1 MMLGVLTREISAS
14 QLSQWVQATY
24 WLWPVLEIFHFFGLT
39 LLMGGLILV
48 DLRMMGF
55 FSTISFKGIKKLLP
69 IVTLGF
75 LLNLITGIFF
85 LYGDPTRY
93 AINIGFQIKMIL
105 IFLAGCNAAIYHFKI
120 EAYFLH
126 LGSSAGRPP
135 LAIRLVGFTS
145 LSLWT
150 GVLLLGR
157 LIPYVGTG

>member
-1 MMLGVLTREISAS
+1 MLETLTEEIMAS

-55 FSTISFKGIKKLLP
+55 FSAISLQGIKKLLP
-69 IVTLGF
+69 LVILGF
-75 LLNLITGIFF
+75 LMNLVTGIFF
-85 LYGDPTRY
+85 IYGDPSRY
-93 AINIGFQIKMIL
+93 AINIGFQIKMVL
-105 IFLAGCNAAIYHFKI
+105 VFLAGCNAGIYHFKI
-120 EAYFLH
+120 ETYL
-126 LGSSAGRPP
+126 LDLDSSTRRTP
-135 LAIRLVGFTS
+135 LVVKLVGFTS

>member
-1 MMLGVLTREISAS
+1 MLKSLTEEIIAS

-55 FSTISFKGIKKLLP
+55 FSTISLQGLKKLLP
-69 IVTLGF
+69 VVIFGF
-75 LLNLITGIFF
+75 LLNLVTGIFF
-85 LYGDPTRY
+85 IYGDPSRY
-93 AINIGFQIKMIL
+93 AINIGFQTKMIL
-105 IFLAGCNAAIYHFKI
+105 VFLAGCNAAIYHFKI
-120 EAYFLH
+120 EAYFLD
-126 LGSSAGRPP
+126 LDPLTRRTP
-135 LAIRLVGFTS
+135 LAIKLVGFTS

>member
-1 MMLGVLTREISAS
+1 MLKSLTEEIIAS

-55 FSTISFKGIKKLLP
+55 FSTISLQGLKKLLP
-69 IVTLGF
+69 VVIFGF
-75 LLNLITGIFF
+75 LLNLVTGIFF
-85 LYGDPTRY
+85 IYGDPSRN
-93 AINIGFQIKMIL
+93 AINIGFQSKMIL
-105 IFLAGCNAAIYHFKI
+105 VFLAGCNAAIYHFKI
-120 EAYFLH
+120 EAYFLD
-126 LGSSAGRPP
+126 LDPLTRRTP
-135 LAIRLVGFTS
+135 LAIKLVGFTS